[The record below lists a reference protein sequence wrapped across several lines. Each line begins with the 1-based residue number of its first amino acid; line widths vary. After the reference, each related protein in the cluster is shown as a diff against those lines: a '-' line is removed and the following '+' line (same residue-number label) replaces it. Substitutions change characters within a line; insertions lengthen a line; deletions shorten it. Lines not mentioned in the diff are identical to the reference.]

1 MKKILSIG
9 FAVVLASSIGLKT
22 DDALAR
28 GRSKSGTSKGR
39 HTGGTYH
46 KTVTK
51 SPGSVTKDT
60 TWQNDHGE
68 GSREVQRTWDKDS
81 GIGTYT
87 STTTTADGKIITEK
101 GTFTKNA
108 DGSLTERGTLTDPQ
122 GETKTVERTIMKEE
136 DGSTMDTTSSGP
148 DDKSFDVDNT
158 GKSGTITTQTT
169 KENSTVTTEHSVM
182 DKDGK
187 SLNPQ
192 VNLGVNVNTMTGDV
206 INTNPNDESHS
217 FRESVSIDEAMKG
230 K

>member
-136 DGSTMDTTSSGP
+136 DGST
-148 DDKSFDVDNT
+148 
-158 GKSGTITTQTT
+158 